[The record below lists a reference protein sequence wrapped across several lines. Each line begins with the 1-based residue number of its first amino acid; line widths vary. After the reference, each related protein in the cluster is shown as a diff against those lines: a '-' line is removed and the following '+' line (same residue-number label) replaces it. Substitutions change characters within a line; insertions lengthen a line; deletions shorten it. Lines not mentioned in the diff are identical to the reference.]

1 MLILFS
7 VPNGSPTITNVSVLT
22 TRSVFVQW
30 SEVSLILQNGIITE
44 YTVVFI
50 PNVTANQ
57 PNVTQRTSNLSISVE
72 GLVPITVYNVTVTA
86 STRIG
91 PGPSS
96 TPMEVGT
103 PADGELYTIIF
114 ICVLG
119 VTTNMFTLLGPE
131 QSLITVA
138 T

>member
-1 MLILFS
+1 M
-7 VPNGSPTITNVSVLT
+7 
-22 TRSVFVQW
+22 QW

-72 GLVPITVYNVTVTA
+72 DLVPFTVYNVTVTA

-96 TPMEVGT
+96 KPMEVGT
-103 PADGELYTIIF
+103 PPDGELHTIIF

-119 VTTNMFTLLGPE
+119 VTTNMFTL
-131 QSLITVA
+131 
-138 T
+138 